1 MNDNLLQEKNK
12 TTSNSITWFKENE
25 KKLLFIFIIFLSITL
40 SLGLG
45 FLLGKNSKV
54 TPIIIEKNS
63 N

>member
-1 MNDNLLQEKNK
+1 MFENFKN
-12 TTSNSITWFKENE
+12 WFKENE
-25 KKLLFIFIIFLSITL
+25 KKILFILIIFLSITL

-45 FLLGKNSKV
+45 FLLGKKSKV